1 MTATATELTAKDYK
15 SEVKPIWCPGCGDY
29 AVLNAVTAAF
39 AELKFDPDN
48 TVVVSG
54 IGCSSRFPFFVN
66 AYGIHTAHG
75 RALPVAIGV
84 KVANPHL
91 NVVVVGGDGD
101 GFSIGGGHVP
111 HTARKNIDITYIMMD
126 NRIYGVTKGQL
137 SPTSSTGFVTNT
149 SPYGAIEEPIDPMQY
164 IIGYGASFVAR
175 SFSGNL
181 PELKALV
188 TAAIKHKGFSFL
200 DIMSPCVT
208 FNKVDTFESFKEIVA
223 PIPEGH
229 DPSDRLKAMEL
240 AMKGTSKLYT
250 GLYYQDSR
258 PNYTDLLKEVK
269 LRAKTKEGYNIE
281 DVIDTFK
288 P

>member
-1 MTATATELTAKDYK
+1 MTTTATELTAKDYK

-29 AVLNAVTAAF
+29 AVLNAVMAAF
-39 AELKFDPDN
+39 AELQLDPDN

-66 AYGIHTAHG
+66 AYGVHTAHG

-84 KVANPHL
+84 KVANPDL
-91 NVVVVGGDGD
+91 NVVVVSGDGD

-111 HTARKNIDITYIMMD
+111 HTARKNIDITYIVMD
-126 NRIYGVTKGQL
+126 NRIYGLTKGQL
-137 SPTSSTGFVTNT
+137 SPTSSIGFVTNT
-149 SPYGAIEEPIDPMQY
+149 SPYGSIEEPIDPMQY
-164 IIGYGASFVAR
+164 VLGYGASFVAR
-175 SFSGNL
+175 GFSGNL
-181 PELKALV
+181 PELKSLV
-188 TAAIKHKGFSFL
+188 TAAIKHKGFSFV

-208 FNKVDTFESFKEIVA
+208 FNKVDTFESFKEIVES
-223 PIPEGH
+223 IPEGH

-250 GLYYQDSR
+250 GLYYQDNR

-269 LRAKTKEGYNIE
+269 VRAKTKEGYNIE
-281 DVIDTFK
+281 DVIDTFR